1 MPVMIDSTKRDV
13 LTIKGHLT
21 NNKHLTYKIYV
32 SIKHSL
38 TNNKHL
44 TDKIYVSIKH
54 SLVSNAQE
62 GQNASSDD
70 FITAS
75 GPSCVPKERK

>member
-1 MPVMIDSTKRDV
+1 MGRGVGLRSGTFRKLRLTPVMIDSTKRGV
-13 LTIKGHLT
+13 LTGKGHL
-21 NNKHLTYKIYV
+21 K
-32 SIKHSL
+32 
-38 TNNKHL
+38 NNKHL